1 MRIAVDAM
9 GGDYAPGEVVRGAVE
24 FASQPGFDDDLIL
37 VGDQSRIEPII
48 AEFGA
53 SGNKHLS
60 IRHATEII
68 AMDEHP
74 AHAIRKKRDSSLV
87 VCGEM
92 VKSGE
97 ADGTMS
103 AGNTG
108 AAMAIAALNIGRI
121 PGIDRPAIATQLP
134 TLKGNCL
141 LLDAGANVD
150 CTPANLLQF
159 AIMGSI
165 YAEKVLGMIEP
176 TIGLLSIGAEES
188 KGNELTKATHAL
200 LTNSSLRFKGN
211 VEGKDVFEHTT
222 DVVVCDGFV
231 GNVLLKTGE
240 GIAEMILGMLMNDLA
255 GLDPDVIQQLQPTLY
270 GIVRKIDYAERG
282 GAPLLGVNGVSVI
295 AHGRS
300 KARAI
305 ASAIRITLSAAKSNY
320 VSAIKKELATVS
332 GEQHVA

>member
-24 FASQPGFDDDLIL
+24 FASQPNFDDELIL
-37 VGDQSRIEPII
+37 VGDSARIEPII

-60 IRHATEII
+60 IKHATEAI

-87 VCGEM
+87 LCGEM

-121 PGIDRPAIATQLP
+121 PGIDRPAIATQMP

-150 CTPANLLQF
+150 CTPANLVQF
-159 AIMGSI
+159 AMMGSI
-165 YAEKVLGMIEP
+165 YAEKVLGMSEP
-176 TIGLLSIGAEES
+176 TVGLLSIGTEES

-200 LTNSSLRFKGN
+200 LTSCSLRFKGN
-211 VEGKDVFEHTT
+211 IEGKDVFEHTT

-231 GNVLLKTGE
+231 GNVLLKTSE

-255 GLDPDVIQQLQPTLY
+255 GLDPDVVQLLQPTLY

-305 ASAIRITLSAAKSNY
+305 ASALRITLSAAKSNY
-320 VSAIKKELATVS
+320 VSAIKKELATIS
-332 GEQHVA
+332 GEKHVA